1 MARKKVKYQDGGF
14 TFVAPKKSTKRTTN
28 NNNKTADP
36 SVRDAAL
43 AAKKTSNVVT
53 NNDTNRIS
61 IKPKKYGG
69 VTYGAGNGD
78 TTPQKA
84 GMTTMAKG
92 GGLKGFMKGGSVLD
106 PLMGKAYGGK
116 AGKK

>member
-14 TFVAPKKSTKRTTN
+14 TFVAPKKSTKTTTT
-28 NNNKTADP
+28 KTTP
-36 SVRDAAL
+36 PPTTRSGAL

-69 VTYGAGNGD
+69 VTYGAGDGD